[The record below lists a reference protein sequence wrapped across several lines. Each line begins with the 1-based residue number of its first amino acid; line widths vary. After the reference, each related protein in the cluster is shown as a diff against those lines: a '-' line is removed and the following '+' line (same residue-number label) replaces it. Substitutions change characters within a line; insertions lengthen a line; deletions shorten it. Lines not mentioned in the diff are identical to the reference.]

1 MSLRISF
8 TFFFLTFLF
17 SRLLSAQ
24 VSQFI
29 QATQYLVG
37 SSPMAA
43 ATGDF
48 NGDGYP
54 DLVVTNKIDGNVSIL
69 LGNGHGSFAPQ
80 VTYDVAGVPAA
91 VAVGDVNHD
100 GKPDIVVAIAAL
112 SNGNPSNQVAVL
124 LNNGNGTFAPAVY
137 YDTAGSPQFV
147 AVQDLNGDGWPDIVV
162 TNTGTWSAPGNTV
175 SVLMNNSGTF
185 APHLDYPTGNLPMW
199 VAIGDFNHD
208 GIPDLAVAN
217 GVDGTISVLLGA
229 GAGIF
234 GKQTRY
240 AVGSYPATIATADY
254 NGDGALDLAV
264 GNFNDSTIGV
274 LLGNGNGT
282 FRNQVTYPTA
292 FGEPYALVAADFNG
306 DGKPDLA
313 VANAGVDSIGI
324 LLGKGDGTFLP
335 HVDYWAGNG
344 PGLLVAAD
352 FNCDSKIDLAVPDYG
367 WANRPDSKV
376 TVLLGNGDGT
386 FQSHPVYQTGD
397 APVAVASGD
406 FNKDGH
412 SDLLVANSVDGTIS
426 ILLSN
431 GDGTYQP
438 QATYTVGNNPS
449 AVAVGDFNGDGN
461 LDIAVANEG
470 TTPAPG
476 NTVSILLGNGDG
488 TFQQPT
494 SLTVGANPSALAVG
508 DFNNDGKLDLIVTNS
523 GDSTVGVLLGNGD
536 GTLQPQITAILPGPA
551 RALAVG
557 DLNGDGKLD
566 VVVALSQKNEVATLL
581 GNGDGSFKSPAPFP
595 TGNDP
600 VSVAVGDVNH
610 DGRLDVAVANFN
622 DNTIGVLL
630 GNGDGTLNAQVAY
643 ASDAAPSAIIAA
655 DVSSDGNLELLV
667 ATQYDN
673 IADLFLNNGDGTF
686 QLSTTVFGLG
696 WIPAAL
702 IAVDVNG
709 DGALDLVSADSGG
722 RSASVL
728 LNGRGTFLTFAS
740 APQSTSYGKS
750 ITLTTTV
757 KQSVKWEPA
766 PTGTVNFLDSGTLL
780 GSASLTG
787 GTATFS
793 TSTLSAGQHTLA
805 AVYSGDTNFQS
816 HTSATVAQSVSTA
829 TTSVALT
836 SSPNPS
842 VANQSVTFT
851 ATVTPDNSGTP
862 TGNVTFFD
870 GTQSLTTV
878 ALAGDSARFTTTALV
893 LGTHTITA
901 RYGGD
906 QNFSGNTSTSVI
918 QVVSGPTFTITAPT
932 SLTPSSI
939 APGQSATATITASSV
954 GGFAE
959 TVTLTCSVT
968 PAASLAP
975 TCSLNPASLS
985 PSVSGGTS
993 TLTINTTAAS
1003 AALTKPALRSD
1014 GRPLYA
1020 FWLPFSGIAF
1030 LGISLTSQ
1038 YSKRRKVLALV
1049 FFLLLVSGLSF
1060 QAACGGG
1067 NGSGHSTSGST
1078 GTPPGSYTVVVTGTA
1093 GSGATMLTHQT
1104 SLTLSVQ

>member
-1 MSLRISF
+1 MSRRISF
-8 TFFFLTFLF
+8 AFFVLMVFF
-17 SRLLSAQ
+17 SRLSSAQ
-24 VSQFI
+24 VNQFI
-29 QATQYLVG
+29 EATQYLVG

-54 DLVVTNKIDGNVSIL
+54 DLVVTNKVDGTVSIL

-80 VTYDVAGVPAA
+80 VTYNVAGVPAA

-100 GKPDIVVAIAAL
+100 EKPDIVVAIAAL
-112 SNGNPSNQVAVL
+112 SNGNPANQVAVL
-124 LNNGNGTFAPAVY
+124 INNGNGTFAPAVY

-185 APHLDYPTGNLPMW
+185 APHVDYPTGNLPMW

-217 GVDGTISVLLGA
+217 GVDGSISVLLGT

-234 GKQTRY
+234 GKQTTY
-240 AVGSYPATIATADY
+240 AVGSYPAAIATTDF

-264 GNFNDSTIGV
+264 GNFNDSTISV

-282 FRNQVTYPTA
+282 FQNQVTYPTA

-313 VANAGVDSIGI
+313 VANAGVNSIGI
-324 LLGKGDGTFLP
+324 LLGNGDGTFQP
-335 HVDYWAGNG
+335 HVDHWAGNG

-352 FNCDSKIDLAVPDYG
+352 FNRDSKIDLAVPDYG

-397 APVAVASGD
+397 TPVAVASGD
-406 FNKDGH
+406 FNNDDH
-412 SDLLVANSVDGTIS
+412 PDLVVANSVDGTIS
-426 ILLSN
+426 LLLGN
-431 GDGTYQP
+431 GDGTYLP
-438 QATYTVGNNPS
+438 QVIYAVGNNPS

-461 LDIAVANEG
+461 LDIAVANKG
-470 TTPAPG
+470 TTQAPG

-508 DFNNDGKLDLIVTNS
+508 DFNNDGKPDLIVTNS

-536 GTLQPQITAILPGPA
+536 GTFQPQITATLPGPA
-551 RALAVG
+551 TALAVG

-581 GNGDGSFKSPAPFP
+581 GNGDGSFKSPAPFA

-600 VSVAVGDVNH
+600 VSVAVGDFNH

-630 GNGDGTLNAQVAY
+630 GNGDGSLNAQVTY
-643 ASDAAPSAIIAA
+643 ASGTAPSAIIAA
-655 DVSSDGNLELLV
+655 DVSADGNLELLV

-673 IADLFLNNGDGTF
+673 VADLFLNNGDGTF
-686 QLSTTVFGLG
+686 QTSTTVFGLG

-740 APQSTSYGKS
+740 SPQSTSYGET
-750 ITLTTTV
+750 ITLSATV

-793 TSTLSAGQHTLA
+793 TSTLSAGHHTFS

-816 HTSATVAQSVSTA
+816 HASTTVAQSVSTA
-829 TTSVALT
+829 TTSVTLT

-851 ATVTPDNSGTP
+851 ATVTPENSGTP

-878 ALAGDSARFTTTALV
+878 PLAGDNATFTTTALV
-893 LGTHTITA
+893 SGTHNITVQ
-901 RYGGD
+901 YGGD

-918 QVVSGPTFTITAPT
+918 QVVSGPTFAITAPA
-932 SLTPSSI
+932 SLTPNSI
-939 APGQSATATITASSV
+939 SPGQSATATITASSAD
-954 GGFAE
+954 GFAE

-985 PSVSGGTS
+985 PTASGKTS
-993 TLTINTTAAS
+993 TLTINTTGAHASLAPPVLRHDLRLLYALLLPCSASAFVGICLAAGGVRKRRLFGFLLAGLLAAS
-1003 AALTKPALRSD
+1003 
-1014 GRPLYA
+1014 
-1020 FWLPFSGIAF
+1020 
-1030 LGISLTSQ
+1030 
-1038 YSKRRKVLALV
+1038 
-1049 FFLLLVSGLSF
+1049 LSF
-1060 QAACGGG
+1060 QVACGGG
-1067 NGSGHSTSGST
+1067 ASSGSGKGTPGTPAGNYRVTVTGTSGS
-1078 GTPPGSYTVVVTGTA
+1078 
-1093 GSGATMLTHQT
+1093 GANILTHQT
-1104 SLTLSVQ
+1104 ILTITVQ